1 MFVFGWGWGWGG
13 GVCRRINNYMLNFV
27 FWTPK
32 LFKSWYLLCSL
43 AFSFLPDW
51 PLCRVQG
58 GQNLHIFCPHHHR
71 LIAAQSIAQIATYSP
86 PNTSLTAPSTSNLLK
101 ISANGD
107 LMSRLRARVKM
118 TFTNMVQLLIWGL
131 LYANEIFRK
140 RIFALTT
147 EANTPHWV
155 CQTHL
160 TDPFILQQPFILISF
175 QYSNNEGR
183 HQLLSHTIVKV
194 GSNWNQ

>member
-1 MFVFGWGWGWGG
+1 MFVFGWGWGG

-140 RIFALTT
+140 RICFDNWSQYPPLSLSNTFDGSLYTSTT
-147 EANTPHWV
+147 FHP
-155 CQTHL
+155 
-160 TDPFILQQPFILISF
+160 DF
-175 QYSNNEGR
+175 
-183 HQLLSHTIVKV
+183 LSIFK
-194 GSNWNQ
+194 